1 MSVIGNFRHS
11 EFEMTAVHVR
21 RNILQKLGNKALD
34 RSPEKKEGPVSG
46 NISWDV

>member
-21 RNILQKLGNKALD
+21 RNILPKLGNKALD
-34 RSPEKKEGPVSG
+34 LTEDRAG
-46 NISWDV
+46 N